1 MRPPSRIRT
10 TFAAAAAALA
20 LLTAAC
26 SSEPD
31 PRPSAPVS
39 STTEAPAA
47 TGQPSSTVTAA
58 TTTAATT
65 QPAAPETTAVAQE
78 ATDDAPAAAAPT
90 LAVDPV
96 KVSSGINTFAVSG
109 TGFDPDLAVWLL
121 ICALPGDSLSVDT
134 PAQQVA
140 AAMELVSV
148 PGDCV
153 LFADVIVDIDPDGH
167 FTAALDVDVQ
177 ANFMW
182 YAGDQAGTQAAT
194 AAVFLEDT
202 EPPEMAPATTAPP
215 EPAPTTTEPA
225 PTTTEPPEPVPTT
238 TEPPELVPTT
248 TEPPELVPTTTEP
261 PEPVPA
267 TTEPVPTTTEPPE
280 PAVVAVSAP
289 LERCAAPGFPGAT
302 RVSVLAGTTAEGF
315 YEPVVQGGEDSC
327 ERIKAW
333 WDQIRQAEAE
343 RIAEGQYPCEYTAA
357 YNIWPLLEKQTNGP
371 PILAG
376 CWPRLLA
383 PGPNGVA
390 DIDPDPAAETYRL
403 WFMEGFS
410 LMPPNHPALVEALYD
425 CYRDALQGPPP
436 GWSPPEGGEWVAVQL
451 CPAMLGAYGIA
462 VRDLG
467 VAPQCA
473 AQQMRGQ
480 VAERKQRGFVR
491 QTLGEATVYGG
502 DFSWANCSTS
512 ASRLL
517 VEGLS
522 TYSERC
528 DAVVDA
534 TATPDADIAAEVVAV
549 VKAMFCGDTH
559 QALRDLA
566 ADYQPFV
573 PQWTR
578 SYGDFVANWTPL
590 EGSVCYEAG
599 MLVAAQKAVTG
610 EWTRVINC

>member
-225 PTTTEPPEPVPTT
+225 SAATEPAPAATEPAPVTTEPAPVT
-238 TEPPELVPTT
+238 TEPAPVT
-248 TEPPELVPTTTEP
+248 TEPAPVTTEP
-261 PEPVPA
+261 APV
-267 TTEPVPTTTEPPE
+267 TTEPAPTTTEPPE
-280 PAVVAVSAP
+280 PAVAAVSAP
-289 LERCAAPGFPGAT
+289 LERCAAPGSPGAT

-357 YNIWPLLEKQTNGP
+357 YNYWPHLEKQTNGP
-371 PILAG
+371 AILAG
-376 CWPRLLA
+376 CWPRRVDS
-383 PGPNGVA
+383 GPYKG
-390 DIDPDPAAETYRL
+390 PDPAAETYRL
-403 WFMEGFS
+403 WFMEGYS
-410 LMPPNHPALVEALYD
+410 ITPPNHPALVEALYD

-451 CPAMLGAYGIA
+451 CPAMLDAYGIA

-473 AQQMRGQ
+473 AQQMRGK
-480 VAERKQRGFVR
+480 VAERKQRGYVR
-491 QTLGEATVYGG
+491 QTLGEASIYGG
-502 DFSWANCSTS
+502 DFSWANCPTS

-517 VEGLS
+517 AEGSS

-534 TATPDADIAAEVVAV
+534 TATPDADIDAEVVTV
-549 VKAMFCGDTH
+549 VKAMFCGDTK

-573 PQWTR
+573 PQWTQ
-578 SYGDFVANWTPL
+578 SYGDFVWFWTPL
-590 EGSVCYEAG
+590 EGSLCYEAG
-599 MLVAAQKAVTG
+599 MLVAAQKAVTS